1 VPRDAE
7 AWLAER
13 GIERQPIRL
22 TPRPDEV
29 AAAEA
34 AATEAPADGPA
45 APADTG
51 GQAGAAVRDPSAAPA
66 DPTDGTV
73 ASVGPP
79 PSSREVAQL
88 AEAGVVE
95 AERRA
100 AEAAATRPPPERSL
114 ADDVAEG
121 LAFVRRSTATAPQSV
136 GRLRSKLA
144 ERDTPAAAI
153 DLVIERAYAERLVD
167 DDAMAA
173 AIVEERRAKGHAPA
187 RLRQDLTKR
196 GFDRDTIDRALASVE
211 TEDQEAAAFAV
222 AHAKASRLTGLE
234 AETAYRRTVG
244 HVARRGYPEGLARK
258 VARLAVDATRDPERA
273 AGH

>member
-22 TPRPDEV
+22 TPRPEEV

-34 AATEAPADGPA
+34 AATESPADASTATADGGAGGAEVVA
-45 APADTG
+45 AT
-51 GQAGAAVRDPSAAPA
+51 
-66 DPTDGTV
+66 
-73 ASVGPP
+73 GPP

-88 AEAGVVE
+88 AEAGAVE

-211 TEDQEAAAFAV
+211 TEDQEAAAFDV
-222 AHAKASRLTGLE
+222 AHAKASRLTGLD